1 MAKYFITFVLL
12 ALLAMENNNIY
23 NRLHAKSQP
32 SGDTNAVTHF
42 MRQHHQY
49 QHHGQVANNHHPTHD
64 QHHTHHARKHVKQHQ
79 RHNIDSNEEED
90 SARRYAQRYKRHME
104 LQVEHRRQIESR
116 LHHRPVFRENAPK
129 NIPRLWQHLYMVYDD
144 YYESSEERMF
154 GDAPNK
160 NSLEYEE
167 PEMPVYVEDK
177 EEDDNSDSDEDEKPK
192 KSTNIDS
199 SSKSVDIRCPK
210 CENSHKDED
219 EEEELVSEE
228 ELTRLRIEYVK
239 QQILDKLR
247 LKERPHVPAVNLPKP
262 ILEGTTIQQE
272 EEDTS
277 TKKDLDDYYARTSKK
292 VIFLDVEQ
300 ELCGKLGSDPSMCF
314 SFKLDDSD
322 ADSYDVSTA
331 VLWLFKTRH
340 PLSSSSIS
348 GRNQT
353 SGNPQR
359 IVVSEVQQETTSNRK
374 PSVKTIAVQSI
385 DVQDEWMKIDIEWPI
400 KRWYGKHDLS
410 HLIQITCQS
419 CDMAAM
425 EHIISTDMDYRPFI
439 IVNTQSRRRQTRQKR
454 TINCTHGVTEC
465 CREKLYISFEDI
477 GWSDWIIEPKGYD
490 AYFCRGSC
498 NRVASVANSASP
510 HSSFVQ
516 KLLNKPG
523 RRNRNLELVPC
534 CTAKTYSS
542 LQLLYLENNSTGTVK
557 TFPNMIVESC
567 GCR

>member
-1 MAKYFITFVLL
+1 MAKYFIAFVLL
-12 ALLAMENNNIY
+12 AFLAMENNNIY

-32 SGDTNAVTHF
+32 SGGSNAVTHF

-49 QHHGQVANNHHPTHD
+49 RNHVQGAQNHHPTHD
-64 QHHTHHARKHVKQHQ
+64 QHQTHHARKHVKQHQ
-79 RHNIDSNEEED
+79 HHNIGSSEEEE
-90 SARRYAQRYKRHME
+90 SSRRYEQRFKRHMQ
-104 LQVEHRRQIESR
+104 LQIEHRRQIENSLQQR
-116 LHHRPVFRENAPK
+116 TVFRENAPK
-129 NIPRLWQHLYMVYDD
+129 NIPRLWQHLSMVYDD
-144 YYESSEERMF
+144 YSSSSEERMF
-154 GDAPNK
+154 GDAPAK
-160 NSLEYEE
+160 NSVEYEY
-167 PEMPVYVEDK
+167 PDVPVRA
-177 EEDDNSDSDEDEKPK
+177 EEDNEDDEKPK
-192 KSTNIDS
+192 KSANHNS
-199 SSKSVDIRCPK
+199 ESNGKSVDIHCPK
-210 CENSHKDED
+210 CENSHKNE
-219 EEEELVSEE
+219 EEEELVTEE
-228 ELTRLRIEYVK
+228 ELTRLRIEFVK

-262 ILEGTTIQQE
+262 ILEGRTIQQE
-272 EEDTS
+272 DEES
-277 TKKDLDDYYARTSKK
+277 SKKDLDDYYARTSKK

-300 ELCGKLGSDPSMCF
+300 ELCNKLDAQPSMCF
-314 SFKLDDSD
+314 SFKLDDAD

-340 PLSSSSIS
+340 PFSTNN
-348 GRNQT
+348 RNIT
-353 SGNPQR
+353 SENQQK
-359 IVVSEVQQETTSNRK
+359 IVVSEVQQDTTTNRI

-465 CREKLYISFEDI
+465 CREKLYISFEEI

-498 NRVASVANSASP
+498 NRLASVASSSSL

-516 KLLNKPG
+516 KVLNKPG
-523 RRNRNLELVPC
+523 HRNRNLELVPC

-542 LQLLYLENNSTGTVK
+542 LQLLYLENNSTGIVK
-557 TFPNMIVESC
+557 KFPNMIVESC